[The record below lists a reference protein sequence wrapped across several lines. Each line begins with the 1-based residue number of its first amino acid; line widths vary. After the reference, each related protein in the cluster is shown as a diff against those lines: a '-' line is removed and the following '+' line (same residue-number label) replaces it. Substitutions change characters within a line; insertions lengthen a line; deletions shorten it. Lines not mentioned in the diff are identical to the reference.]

1 MFIYFNKL
9 YLEIKKFFE
18 AKYFHILLLFVK
30 MYRKHYLQHIYIM
43 IFFVYIFKFL

>member
-18 AKYFHILLLFVK
+18 AKYFHII
-30 MYRKHYLQHIYIM
+30 YRIHYLQHTYIM